1 MNCAYSCADK
11 KFPLWRGFYRVVSF
25 ARRAE
30 CGAGL
35 LPSGL
40 RLNRSF
46 CRASTILAVS
56 WYLLI
61 PPYAGNHGLDTTAPM
76 SEWTKAG
83 AYQSQQECRQ
93 AQQAFTTVMSQPRR
107 AMERAPAQA
116 LLAIER
122 SQCLSADDFRL
133 EAGQPLPA
141 P

>member
-1 MNCAYSCADK
+1 M
-11 KFPLWRGFYRVVSF
+11 WRRTTSERIALESVVLP
-25 ARRAE
+25 RIDDP
-30 CGAGL
+30 GGL
-35 LPSGL
+35 M
-40 RLNRSF
+40 
-46 CRASTILAVS
+46 VS
-56 WYLLI
+56 AHS
-61 PPYAGNHGLDTTAPM
+61 PYAGNHGLDTTAPM